1 MKCSSSTCGA
11 EGQSRFCPECGS
23 KMVEEVKTD
32 TVVICNGK
40 LDGKPCQSEL
50 IPGLK
55 FCTNCGTKVDQSLFN
70 IQEERCSNCSSLLL
84 PGKLF
89 CAECGHRKTIPS
101 QPIIIQKEMKPAK
114 GVASI
119 AGEVNKSRLDA
130 GEMSRIHSGDS
141 GPKENANDEE
151 SENKNLHKTD
161 ARDAANISS
170 QSTVEHSTS
179 AGMAEMET
187 AVNTQ
192 SSEKMNHPGT
202 PDVRIHDGNDMDTS
216 SPNEVNRNITSMEAG
231 DSGTSGVS
239 DKEKVDKTTEAK
251 ETENGTSSSD
261 IGILDGSGTEDE
273 ASSPKEENKM
283 PTGNLNI
290 IPSSPNAD
298 LLTKF
303 EDVNLDNANAGKVTI
318 IDETK
323 NSQTEEG
330 VESAD
335 TENDSECDSD
345 ESEVKEDTATP
356 TGTLDSQGMDGLQ
369 IKRNKKQKENKKKRK
384 KEKDAKES
392 GGTERYDSV
401 NTEIKNGNSSQNT
414 LQNQNIT
421 EPKSRSTKTDV
432 ESSEMQKP
440 VFGQGVGWGLNQ
452 KGTSVEV
459 TSPQKSSLFE
469 FDRGKA
475 GTQESVR
482 PAEVK
487 SKQSVASETM
497 ENTNNNQPEE
507 EEMEEENDND
517 EGSSVDQ
524 VLSRRQRRNLKK
536 KTLKEEAE
544 QKDAKDKENKNKN
557 KNQTPK
563 ASEPGAATGA
573 KGNRGGTLKQA
584 TVYFHALIS
593 EDFKFDPEK
602 NKVILRMEDKQ
613 GNWNNMSNVC
623 TVKNSLSEYVYE
635 IEFKMKVPVS
645 QLTGKRVQYKYTVVT
660 ADKDKETY
668 VWEHYVRE
676 PYYKNTPN
684 SGAGVNR
691 ILSIQDKWKNSD
703 EWHQYDGVIEKVP
716 SRLTSVFFSW
726 KKELVKH
733 AKKSVQYF
741 SNKILEAEDSKYSLT
756 YVLDQ
761 LEILLSCMK
770 KIYFQDAKCWEQHK
784 EGQFK
789 EEIGDCLLE
798 VMLDKV
804 KDVPRGKEVWDEL
817 RERQVTMAV
826 ATVYAAKKLSLS
838 FNNTKRWHK
847 ICDYLILRPD
857 FVKRECFEISV
868 VEKYFPEKR
877 KQVKEAFVSLAQ
889 EIANTSKDPSWL
901 FLMPWIH
908 FLSEWCSPFES
919 PSFDVKHDKK
929 EPLWWGLSVAMDS
942 SVTYFTGKSDKW
954 TISIEKV
961 LSLLEPL
968 FEVDYLLARTFI
980 TAVELKELM
989 SVVKTG
995 KFPAEV
1001 VLANLIFYVRKTK
1014 PRYSYSDYATTE
1026 EMCLMECISAYL
1038 EVSTKNAD
1046 RKETVDQS
1054 KMRCFFSQQLVIE
1067 STNTDKTNM
1076 MLSSVGLMLHYLS
1089 CFEITNDMKTNNQR
1103 TYAVNILKQCLP
1115 EIIKWMDTHI
1125 WSWLHYM
1132 DKVLACWNG
1141 LYAPEKL
1148 QSESI
1153 REIWNEGITKAL
1165 IDRLQGKI
1173 CNDNWMM
1180 TTFVQLYC
1188 KTVDTYH
1195 PYMQDCMSKTAFKA
1209 IEKGYAV
1216 DYDRFN
1222 EYEIKRFGDLL
1233 SDLFLKEWNKSIRT
1247 RDTEKDSLNHFL
1259 KWPPFMQFVKIYAK
1273 GQEKMKLLSED
1284 CHERLVQAVSV
1295 IQSCISSLLSGDIT
1309 VGNLLLV
1316 QSKDIN
1322 FPELADL
1329 VKLDDL
1335 HNKAFIMKAIQI
1347 RQMEMEAFHKQ
1358 SQLMTT
1364 LTSLCQH
1371 LGNIDRTSVD
1381 NTLKKQEHIEIY
1393 KVKEFCKPAD
1403 ISKVADVKTFQAML
1417 CAFQVSQV
1425 VLDLLP
1431 SLQAC
1436 SESSIFMMFWIAEC
1450 QSVTDDSPSL
1460 NDIVPQVWTTAKNR
1474 WDKKANQIKTGEI
1487 KFRDFEKVLGN
1498 RYKDDYERMAV
1509 EMKSLKLSDKD
1520 IRKRI
1525 DQLQKYRQLE
1535 ACTKGAKTILEFAR
1549 DYSLEGDFEQIRI
1562 IANHGESDLE
1572 MRSFDDSVMN
1582 ACDFLKEL
1590 TPRRGKCLK
1599 MFVTCRPLVQWLK
1612 ESMKKSGLK
1621 ELKVFVDLAFMSAG
1635 DEPINIARVQCL
1647 HSAVTGYAP
1656 LIFDLDEKSGYR
1668 ELLNLCAVVWKELD
1682 ANPKLPDKLQDT
1694 NRQLQWL
1701 KEIKKAH
1708 GSVEVTSLMQAEAI
1722 NANGIFTVGKNAWK
1736 RERVAQKTDET
1747 LMVVADIIKLTVP
1760 EQEGKSQLRNYTFSQ
1775 CQDLQSRLMLVAGK
1789 AEKGTDSVDRFT
1801 MIFDSITR
1809 LSSVYMKLCSSGCV
1823 LFKDWTARFLCY
1835 PKPDRPVCA
1844 ILEFGQGDRVPQLKG
1859 RRSPKEDLKEII
1871 PELAKFMECC
1881 LEEWLQHIKEKRK
1894 NFLHLNYYTVDQ
1906 LVILQRELV
1915 KMGTESEP
1923 SHLVYPLLSA
1933 VKEDCTPDDLLEA
1946 MAAAKE
1952 EIDGDAEMEEESGND
1967 SGTDEVEMAADATD
1981 DEKKQNFV
1989 HELVLSGYE
1998 EALAFR
2004 ALEFINPED
2013 VTAGIVWC
2021 MDHEED
2027 NFYQPQVENEPVIE
2041 QFTQRPTFSG
2051 WSQSQTDIQT
2061 MITANIS
2068 GLKKQNDV
2076 GSAPL
2081 ISDLTALWKQFLESI
2096 SSNIRDYLSLEH
2108 LGLILKYLARKDTRE
2123 ISRSLPPGFKE
2134 GQPNLIICPS
2144 GDVLMT
2150 TLSVYKMDKDQPL
2163 PQSDE
2168 ILVCTANTTRDEVDI
2183 FWRRAIFDGA
2193 RKIHCLVNADMLDY
2207 DVSEVAER
2215 CLEEYLLEVHYKDL
2229 KYRLLV
2235 ICGSDNEYRSTIV
2248 SSLDK
2253 FKRQPLPANTTHLR
2267 EYLANKLA
2275 IQQRT
2280 IANIKPAADVD
2291 KQRSTVRVIKSWRA
2305 GVGKTLFKH
2314 RREEELSSL
2323 NRVEVR
2329 SDTVSIPLQE
2339 KTIDLHYVIQ
2349 RLLEHT
2355 TRPEEV
2361 TARLFHIDV
2370 SHEVENGVDY
2380 LLFNLLVLGC
2390 LMDKTGFVWRKSPTD
2405 IYLIETMPLM
2415 YQATNRKGADL
2426 VYVHPML
2433 SILPDLTCKSPQE
2446 SLQIYLGVRPHD
2458 FKESDQLFDEKQF
2471 RSSVFQR
2478 TFQYLLR
2485 LDQRKQLGDVQ
2496 PYNPEGSPQTCLQ
2509 TLLRHCGLE
2518 DPSWSELHHFVWFLN
2533 TQLVDFENNM
2543 FVSAAAAEDLPGFST
2558 FVLRFLI
2565 QMSRDFSTRSLDMSE
2580 ESPGIRPEPRV
2591 REERMDDGEGEDTE
2605 ENGDDLQAYQM
2616 RRTWESSPHPYLF
2629 FNSDRFTFTF
2639 LGFFID
2645 RGSGNLID
2653 QQTRTVLE
2661 NGIMTQNLYDS
2672 LVRNHAPM
2680 QENFDAL
2687 PRDQKIMKLCN
2698 VMGIEFPEDP
2708 DDTYELTTDNVKKI
2722 MAIYMRFRC
2731 DIPVIIMGETGCGK
2745 TRLVKFMCSLQQPP
2759 GVEMTNMILMKV
2771 HGGTTNRDIIKKVRD
2786 AEQIA
2791 KKNKET
2797 YGDNMYT
2804 VLFFDE
2810 ANTTEAIGLIKEIM
2824 CDKSMEGKKLKLC
2837 ENLKMVAACNP
2848 YRKHSEEL
2856 IKKLEQAGLGY
2867 HVDADE
2873 TTDRLGRV
2881 PMRRLVYRVQPLPQS
2896 LLPLVWD
2903 FGQLNT
2909 QVEDLYIRQMVR
2921 RYIREERLPEIPGLI
2936 EVSSAI
2942 LTASQDYMREQKDEC
2957 SFVSLRDVDR
2967 VLTVMSWFYQ
2977 QSQEDRTLYNL
2988 MDDKLYGDDD
2998 YSSSEED
3005 IDEEGEQMI
3014 RDDGGGDR
3022 VDEVTR
3028 SLILALGVCYHAC
3041 LKTRPQYRTQ
3051 IARFFRAPCLLP
3063 GGDDQIQ
3070 EEIESCQE
3078 VFLDHV
3084 HLEKNIA
3091 RNMALRENV
3100 FMMVVCIEL
3109 RIPLFLVGKPG
3120 SSKSLAKTI
3129 VSDAMQGNAAREEL
3143 FRELKQAQMVSFQCS
3158 PLATP
3163 DGIVGT
3169 FSQCA
3174 QFQKDKDLDTF
3185 VSIVVLDE
3193 VGLAEDSP
3201 RMPLKTL
3208 HPLLE
3213 DGCQGDEKPEK
3224 HKKVAFIGISN
3235 WALDPAKMNR
3245 GILVQREVPD
3255 LDELINSATGICS
3268 TKDKLGNWINPL
3280 IKPMAISYLE
3290 IFQKASQSMREFYG
3304 LRDFYS
3310 LVKMVYSFVE
3320 KSKQKPTWH
3329 EMLHAIK
3336 RNFGGLD
3343 QVNPVESFRKNLTTI
3358 VHFEKTPKHT
3368 DPDCTPAGLV
3378 QACLFDTNKMKSESR
3393 YLLLL
3398 TENYGTLTIIQQ
3410 QILSRSSDI
3419 RPITIFGSSFRS
3431 DQEYTQ
3437 VCRNINKIKV
3447 CMETGNTVVL
3457 LNLENLY
3464 ESLYDALNQ
3473 YYVYFGGERYVDLG
3487 LGTHRVKCP
3496 VHKNF
3501 RLIVVAEKQTVYK
3514 KFPIPLINR
3523 LEKHF
3528 LTINTMLSSEQQQVV
3543 KKLEEWAKQ
3552 FVTQRN
3558 VGYAHRGNKAATKV
3572 GDVFIGYHEDTCSA
3586 IVLDV
3591 WDKHEHIEN
3600 EKDRDTQVLQEA
3612 KSVLLWCATP
3622 ESLVRLDHSSLSN
3635 QEKTLHN
3642 KWYFTRQAHDSLIQ
3656 YVNVKIV
3663 HQQCKQLFAQITTHS
3678 KLMAGVH
3685 KGEISKAT
3693 GINVE
3698 RILLLETLSSFDT
3711 EQQFSN
3717 RIQQHIQST
3726 GKDPS
3731 LMVIQCDS
3739 GDVNANLIACAR
3751 YCVMDEFEKMRDELR
3766 APVHVVFI
3774 VQLPRGASFTGFQ
3787 CGIWHSAHIDDL
3799 YTADMNMPTL
3809 QDMQG
3814 KSVAKL
3820 FTDAVVE
3827 PSAMETDEEIPRET
3841 SPGAEEMDW
3850 SEAEGR
3856 HVPQRQRMDEDM
3868 ITNDLENRL
3877 RDAPLQLDDVLLDLR
3892 NVDKHGGEGF
3902 SQGYGQ
3908 HRLNVKGLI
3917 LACVQAALSMVKD
3930 KEENTSKETDRVAL
3944 VLKLLHQE
3952 QVEGHVSFLHGI
3964 CCLIAKLLKEKES
3977 KTHVA
3982 HMAHHWLINEAAASE
3997 NINKA
4002 GTFRRS
4008 CIQTLENK
4016 VSPILAGIIAYLDT
4030 NDNLKILQEEHCQW
4044 KQELWLTFLNTVDA
4058 INLQFTDLQSPIRQS
4073 DLPEVVVMTTGSE
4086 GHMFS
4091 AWMPFSWLMINQ
4103 INEILKLPHP
4113 ASDSND
4119 LEDGVEAIIKTE
4131 TLVKVL
4137 SEHELGKVLD
4147 CVSQENIITE
4157 AVNEYIH
4164 DFVHTMYNAATIQEH
4179 QLVCQSVFYVTNQMA
4194 NDTTE
4199 SMLLHSLV
4207 NVHMAYQKLAPRL
4220 TYFRAMNSVWPE
4232 CSATIIDLKTKNPD
4246 HLMFKE
4252 QAFTFSAL
4260 CILLENLTPK
4270 STDLNNLRG
4279 RSHWLNRVHRYR
4291 PIVEKV
4297 ISLHGEDPTLYG
4309 AHRIQSVRRAKG
4321 LWSRV
4326 MVVKLF
4332 LEHVC
4337 ASEKEDKITVKH
4349 CMPLWALLGE
4359 ETDLKDMKSLA
4370 CVEKFLKSCNK
4381 LAMKEYIGDGVKCS
4395 QCESVLEG
4403 APIALPCKDV
4413 LCDQCY
4419 DGMKALG
4426 GNSCVKCYQQFRD
4439 DWQPVRQIAKK
4450 NAIDKL
4456 QNYQGRCNTFFMDIV
4471 SQLCFADNNAP
4482 SKGVVEKLLSY
4493 IFFTTS
4499 GNHQRTRDLSIF
4511 NTGIDPNPVFRSF
4524 LLQLFMRTS
4533 EDNVIEN
4540 LERYLTQASG
4550 LIKSNLPDQEQQYVE
4565 LCLLVIQCLEDMFTQ
4580 EATRT
4585 DVDEIQYTSEAL
4597 HRATQNIAR
4606 EGLSVEKLYGLASAR
4621 MGLAVT
4627 ARYVADI
4634 VMNDV
4639 DPRHV
4644 NRRLRKLVE
4653 AAQVLCED
4661 TDVNWTRI
4669 YLVKHICRCYGI
4681 GVYQTICK
4689 NPIPFLRWIGMKNAN
4704 RDQVVEISD
4713 RYIVCGNQYKS
4724 IREAITKVVLGE
4736 NVEQLLE
4743 TVQVL
4748 QTAGLKVEPM
4758 LQLAVHREITGS
4770 YLYPQQ
4776 QRKLK
4781 TQVMYKLNRFVQD
4794 CETVKNKGFMQKLI
4808 MNQLVPRH
4816 LVTTEGEDLRLH
4828 GIQCLIVHFLS
4839 VMTYLKGD
4847 KTLLH
4852 PLQTLMSNPQT
4863 CGNMFL
4869 PTMPQDDLEDIK
4881 EALLAARQ
4889 NNGGENPVFYRCPNG
4904 HPYVIG
4910 NCGRPYVVARCKCG
4924 AEIGGQGHKLLASNT
4939 QDTGRDNTLTGHILG
4954 RVQVRGQGPKPERT
4968 LTPAYT
4974 ATIRLLLHMSM
4985 FIGVGSNLQGVHA
4998 LIKPDI
5004 DNNGVEEFLWAHIQ
5018 QDVDDIYR
5026 TLGRSVDD
5034 VLLLM
5039 HTTVD
5044 YIMRAHNEGDHV
5056 GGEASQ
5062 LSSKRGRNQWEA
5074 GFSAKFLQASLKN
5087 IDNVLK
5093 TNNQLLVQDQRLGA
5107 DPLLCLLYET
5117 DTNVLRENPAALEE
5131 IPRVWR
5137 YRTPISLQHL
5147 RQEAEAKVSQKQ
5159 HKVLHLFLKEDH
5171 HLRALRYIPSI
5182 LRLHRTLFQK
5192 YQRKLDKAE
5201 ASQILIAHLKREEI
5215 AGGETMQ
5222 LLQDFA
5228 DAWELV
5234 RESLTL
5240 YLCPTELGG
5249 MIVSKE
5255 YCNKSITDKT
5265 PISMLLP
5272 TTKEAGLCSYA
5283 LLDFL
5288 MRKQNDFLDKY
5299 LKEAHRKSGSI
5310 SSVNPK
5316 EVTSAHLISYDPQH
5330 DILPLVLA
5338 NCQYSFEMGKGTK
5351 IEYDFAALERQ
5362 LMDRFLF
5369 SKSRIDVGRV
5379 LMIDQMVYRT
5389 EFTNAEVFRKLA
5401 DKIPQETLSAA
5412 VKTQICGEIRSLPD
5426 LCTSLDNLDITISFL
5441 KSTGGQPD
5449 KTLHEFMEKTLQM
5462 ETTIHSQKAQQS
5474 CEFRH
5479 AQSLWLLLSLQKSK
5493 KMMDHNQH
5501 TESTFESLLREF
5513 HEELPDELLILY
5525 RGYMKKLS
5533 IDKLSQLVEVLHE
5546 YILLVVAVRQN
5557 PEDDDYTDTTN
5568 NKLGE
5573 WLYGYA
5579 DSFDNPPLD
5588 MAVLTDFPKDI
5599 LYKHSVHA
5607 WVSSYGMLRE
5617 KQTGNYRRF

>member
-1 MKCSSSTCGA
+1 M
-11 EGQSRFCPECGS
+11 
-23 KMVEEVKTD
+23 
-32 TVVICNGK
+32 
-40 LDGKPCQSEL
+40 
-50 IPGLK
+50 
-55 FCTNCGTKVDQSLFN
+55 
-70 IQEERCSNCSSLLL
+70 
-84 PGKLF
+84 
-89 CAECGHRKTIPS
+89 
-101 QPIIIQKEMKPAK
+101 
-114 GVASI
+114 
-119 AGEVNKSRLDA
+119 
-130 GEMSRIHSGDS
+130 
-141 GPKENANDEE
+141 
-151 SENKNLHKTD
+151 
-161 ARDAANISS
+161 
-170 QSTVEHSTS
+170 
-179 AGMAEMET
+179 
-187 AVNTQ
+187 
-192 SSEKMNHPGT
+192 
-202 PDVRIHDGNDMDTS
+202 
-216 SPNEVNRNITSMEAG
+216 
-231 DSGTSGVS
+231 
-239 DKEKVDKTTEAK
+239 
-251 ETENGTSSSD
+251 
-261 IGILDGSGTEDE
+261 
-273 ASSPKEENKM
+273 
-283 PTGNLNI
+283 
-290 IPSSPNAD
+290 
-298 LLTKF
+298 
-303 EDVNLDNANAGKVTI
+303 
-318 IDETK
+318 
-323 NSQTEEG
+323 
-330 VESAD
+330 
-335 TENDSECDSD
+335 
-345 ESEVKEDTATP
+345 
-356 TGTLDSQGMDGLQ
+356 
-369 IKRNKKQKENKKKRK
+369 
-384 KEKDAKES
+384 
-392 GGTERYDSV
+392 
-401 NTEIKNGNSSQNT
+401 
-414 LQNQNIT
+414 
-421 EPKSRSTKTDV
+421 
-432 ESSEMQKP
+432 
-440 VFGQGVGWGLNQ
+440 
-452 KGTSVEV
+452 
-459 TSPQKSSLFE
+459 
-469 FDRGKA
+469 
-475 GTQESVR
+475 
-482 PAEVK
+482 
-487 SKQSVASETM
+487 
-497 ENTNNNQPEE
+497 
-507 EEMEEENDND
+507 
-517 EGSSVDQ
+517 
-524 VLSRRQRRNLKK
+524 
-536 KTLKEEAE
+536 LKEEC
-544 QKDAKDKENKNKN
+544 K
-557 KNQTPK
+557 
-563 ASEPGAATGA
+563 
-573 KGNRGGTLKQA
+573 
-584 TVYFHALIS
+584 
-593 EDFKFDPEK
+593 
-602 NKVILRMEDKQ
+602 
-613 GNWNNMSNVC
+613 
-623 TVKNSLSEYVYE
+623 
-635 IEFKMKVPVS
+635 
-645 QLTGKRVQYKYTVVT
+645 
-660 ADKDKETY
+660 
-668 VWEHYVRE
+668 
-676 PYYKNTPN
+676 
-684 SGAGVNR
+684 
-691 ILSIQDKWKNSD
+691 
-703 EWHQYDGVIEKVP
+703 
-716 SRLTSVFFSW
+716 
-726 KKELVKH
+726 
-733 AKKSVQYF
+733 
-741 SNKILEAEDSKYSLT
+741 
-756 YVLDQ
+756 
-761 LEILLSCMK
+761 EIL
-770 KIYFQDAKCWEQHK
+770 
-784 EGQFK
+784 
-789 EEIGDCLLE
+789 
-798 VMLDKV
+798 
-804 KDVPRGKEVWDEL
+804 
-817 RERQVTMAV
+817 VT
-826 ATVYAAKKLSLS
+826 
-838 FNNTKRWHK
+838 
-847 ICDYLILRPD
+847 
-857 FVKRECFEISV
+857 
-868 VEKYFPEKR
+868 
-877 KQVKEAFVSLAQ
+877 
-889 EIANTSKDPSWL
+889 
-901 FLMPWIH
+901 
-908 FLSEWCSPFES
+908 
-919 PSFDVKHDKK
+919 
-929 EPLWWGLSVAMDS
+929 
-942 SVTYFTGKSDKW
+942 
-954 TISIEKV
+954 
-961 LSLLEPL
+961 
-968 FEVDYLLARTFI
+968 
-980 TAVELKELM
+980 
-989 SVVKTG
+989 
-995 KFPAEV
+995 
-1001 VLANLIFYVRKTK
+1001 
-1014 PRYSYSDYATTE
+1014 
-1026 EMCLMECISAYL
+1026 
-1038 EVSTKNAD
+1038 
-1046 RKETVDQS
+1046 
-1054 KMRCFFSQQLVIE
+1054 
-1067 STNTDKTNM
+1067 
-1076 MLSSVGLMLHYLS
+1076 
-1089 CFEITNDMKTNNQR
+1089 
-1103 TYAVNILKQCLP
+1103 
-1115 EIIKWMDTHI
+1115 
-1125 WSWLHYM
+1125 
-1132 DKVLACWNG
+1132 
-1141 LYAPEKL
+1141 
-1148 QSESI
+1148 
-1153 REIWNEGITKAL
+1153 
-1165 IDRLQGKI
+1165 
-1173 CNDNWMM
+1173 
-1180 TTFVQLYC
+1180 
-1188 KTVDTYH
+1188 
-1195 PYMQDCMSKTAFKA
+1195 
-1209 IEKGYAV
+1209 
-1216 DYDRFN
+1216 
-1222 EYEIKRFGDLL
+1222 
-1233 SDLFLKEWNKSIRT
+1233 
-1247 RDTEKDSLNHFL
+1247 
-1259 KWPPFMQFVKIYAK
+1259 
-1273 GQEKMKLLSED
+1273 
-1284 CHERLVQAVSV
+1284 AVSV
-1295 IQSCISSLLSGDIT
+1295 IYSRVSKLHDGSISIGDL
-1309 VGNLLLV
+1309 NLIV
-1316 QSKDIN
+1316 SKEGT
-1322 FPELADL
+1322 FPELAEL
-1329 VKLDDL
+1329 VQTEKEYSA
-1335 HNKAFIMKAIQI
+1335 KVITKVIQI
-1347 RQMEMEAFHKQ
+1347 RQKEVGAFQMQAEEM
-1358 SQLMTT
+1358 ST
-1364 LTSLCQH
+1364 LAALCQH
-1371 LGNIDRTSVD
+1371 LPNVDRRSVD
-1381 NTLKKQEHIEIY
+1381 VTLKKQEHFDVHM
-1393 KVKEFCKPAD
+1393 VKEFCVPAAEINVED
-1403 ISKVADVKTFQAML
+1403 IDTFAPKL
-1417 CAFQVSQV
+1417 CAFKLPQT
-1425 VLDLLP
+1425 VLDMVPELHVYNKSTTFLKQWHDQCQGVYDQCV
-1431 SLQAC
+1431 SLDDTVQKV
-1436 SESSIFMMFWIAEC
+1436 WIPVKK
-1450 QSVTDDSPSL
+1450 S
-1460 NDIVPQVWTTAKNR
+1460 
-1474 WDKKANQIKTGEI
+1474 WDEISKKVKTGEI
-1487 KFRDFEKVLGN
+1487 QFRDFEKLLGQM
-1498 RYKDDYERMAV
+1498 YKDDYEQMRE
-1509 EMKSLKLSDKD
+1509 EMKYLKATDKE
-1520 IRKRI
+1520 IKKRL
-1525 DQLQKYRQLE
+1525 DQLKKYRQLST
-1535 ACTKGAKTILEFAR
+1535 CVKGAKTILKFAAE
-1549 DYSLEGDFEQIRI
+1549 YKLNGDFEQIKV
-1562 IANHGESDLE
+1562 IATHSDNDLE
-1572 MRSFDDSVMN
+1572 MRSFDDSVMK
-1582 ACDFLKEL
+1582 ACDFLTEL
-1590 TPRRGKCLK
+1590 TPAREICLK
-1599 MFVTCRPLVQWLK
+1599 TFIRCEPLVKWLK
-1612 ESMKKSGLK
+1612 ESMKKEGLK

-1656 LIFDLDEKSGYR
+1656 LIFDLKPTSGYKD
-1668 ELLNLCAVVWKELD
+1668 LLQHCTVVWKELD
-1682 ANPKLPDKLQDT
+1682 ANPKLPAKLKDT
-1694 NRQLQWL
+1694 NHQLQWL

-1722 NANGIFTVGKNAWK
+1722 NANGIYTVGRNAWK
-1736 RERVAQKTDET
+1736 KDAKAEHSYGT
-1747 LMVVADIIKLTVP
+1747 LLIIADTLRLTVP
-1760 EQEGKSQLRNYTFSQ
+1760 EQEGKRQQRNYTFSQ
-1775 CQDLQSRLMLVAGK
+1775 LQDLQSRLMLVAGK
-1789 AEKGTDSVDRFT
+1789 AEKGNDSVERFT
-1801 MIFDSITR
+1801 MIFDSIIR

-1823 LFKDWTARFLCY
+1823 LFKDWSARFLCDPD
-1835 PKPDRPVCA
+1835 PKRPVC
-1844 ILEFGQGDRVPQLKG
+1844 IVLEFGQGERVPQLKG
-1859 RRSPKEDLKEII
+1859 RRSNTEDLKDMI
-1871 PELAKFMECC
+1871 PDLAKFMETCYDD
-1881 LEEWLQHIKEKRK
+1881 WLKHIKGKRK
-1894 NFLHLNYYTVDQ
+1894 SYLHLNYFTIDQ

-1915 KMGTESEP
+1915 KVGTEAEP
-1923 SHLVYPLLSA
+1923 DQHIFPLLSA
-1933 VKEDCTPDDLLEA
+1933 VKGNCTPDDLLEA

-1952 EIDGDAEMEEESGND
+1952 EIDGDTEMEAEDEGNSDDNEAEMLAN
-1967 SGTDEVEMAADATD
+1967 ATD

-1989 HELVLSGYE
+1989 QELVQAGYD
-1998 EALAFR
+1998 EALAVR
-2004 ALEFINPED
+2004 ALEFIDPED

-2027 NFYQPQVENEPVIE
+2027 NVTSDDFDQPEVENEPMRD
-2041 QFTQRPTFSG
+2041 QLTQRPIFSG

-2061 MITANIS
+2061 MITANIT
-2068 GLKKQNDV
+2068 GLRKQNDL

-2123 ISRSLPPGFKE
+2123 VSRSLPPGFKE

-2150 TLSVYKMDKDQPL
+2150 SLSVYMMDKDQPL

-2168 ILVCTANTTRDEVDI
+2168 ILICTANTTKDEVDI

-2215 CLEEYLLEVHYKDL
+2215 CLEEYLLEVHYLDL

-2275 IQQRT
+2275 IQQRALSG
-2280 IANIKPAADVD
+2280 IRPAADVD

-2323 NRVEVR
+2323 NRGAVR

-2415 YQATNRKGADL
+2415 YQATNRRGADL
-2426 VYVHPML
+2426 LYVHPML
-2433 SILPDLTCKSPQE
+2433 SILPDLTCRSPQE
-2446 SLQIYLGVRPHD
+2446 SLQIYLNVRPHD

-2485 LDQRKQLGDVQ
+2485 LDQRRQLGDVQ
-2496 PYNPEGSPQTCLQ
+2496 PHNPEGSPQTCLQ

-2580 ESPGIRPEPRV
+2580 ESPGLRPEPQV
-2591 REERMDDGEGEDTE
+2591 REERMDDGEGEDIE
-2605 ENGDDLQAYQM
+2605 ENGDDLHAYQM

-2661 NGIMTQNLYDS
+2661 HGIMKQNLYDS

-2698 VMGIEFPEDP
+2698 VMGIELPHDP

-2797 YGDNMYT
+2797 YGDHMYT

-2909 QVEDLYIRQMVR
+2909 QVEDLYIRQMVK
-2921 RYIREERLPEIPGLI
+2921 RYIREDRLPDIPGLI

-2988 MDDKLYGDDD
+2988 MDDSLYGEDA
-2998 YSSSEED
+2998 YSSSDED
-3005 IDEEGEQMI
+3005 VDEEAEQVM

-3022 VDEVTR
+3022 VDDVTR

-3041 LKTRPQYRTQ
+3041 LKTRPQYRTH

-3169 FSQCA
+3169 FRQCA

-3213 DGCQGDEKPEK
+3213 DGCQGDEKPEE

-3255 LDELINSATGICS
+3255 LEELINSATGICM

-3320 KSKQKPTWH
+3320 KSKQPPTWH

-3343 QVNPVESFRKNLTTI
+3343 QVNPVESFRKNLATI
-3358 VHFEKTPKHT
+3358 VHFEQMPKRT

-3543 KKLEEWAKQ
+3543 KKLEEWAEQ

-3558 VGYAHRGNKAATKV
+3558 VGYSHRGNKAATKV

-3591 WDKHEHIEN
+3591 WNKHEHIEN
-3600 EKDRDTQVLQEA
+3600 ENDRDTQVLQEA

-3622 ESLVRLDHSSLSN
+3622 ESLVRLDHGSLSN
-3635 QEKTLHN
+3635 QEKTLLN

-3663 HQQCKQLFAQITTHS
+3663 QQQCRRLFAQITTHS

-3726 GKDPS
+3726 DKGPS

-3827 PSAMETDEEIPRET
+3827 PSAMETDEAVPTET
-3841 SPGAEEMDW
+3841 GPGAEEMEW
-3850 SEAEGR
+3850 SESESK
-3856 HVPQRQRMDEDM
+3856 HVSPRQRMDEDM

-3952 QVEGHVSFLHGI
+3952 QVEGHVSFLHGV

-4044 KQELWLTFLNTVDA
+4044 KQELWLTFLHTVDA
-4058 INLQFTDLQSPIRQS
+4058 INLHFTDLQSPTRQS

-4086 GHMFS
+4086 GHVFS
-4091 AWMPFSWLMINQ
+4091 ARMPFSWLMINQ

-4113 ASDSND
+4113 VTESHD
-4119 LEDGVEAIIKTE
+4119 LEDGDETVTKTE
-4131 TLVKVL
+4131 SIVKVL
-4137 SEHELGKVLD
+4137 SEHALGKVLG
-4147 CVSQENIITE
+4147 CVSQKDIVTE
-4157 AVNEYIH
+4157 AVHEYIH
-4164 DFVHTMYNAATIQEH
+4164 DFVHTMYNAATLQEQ
-4179 QLVCQSVFYVTNQMA
+4179 QLVCQSVFYVTNRMA

-4199 SMLLHSLV
+4199 SILLHSLV
-4207 NVHMAYQKLAPRL
+4207 NAHMAYQKLAPRL
-4220 TYFRAMNSVWPE
+4220 TYFRAMNSVWSE
-4232 CSATIIDLKTKNPD
+4232 CSATIIDLKEKNPD
-4246 HLMFKE
+4246 HFMFKE
-4252 QAFTFSAL
+4252 QEFTFSAL
-4260 CILLENLTPK
+4260 CLLLENLSPK
-4270 STDLNNLRG
+4270 GTDLNNLRG

-4291 PIVEKV
+4291 PVVEKV
-4297 ISLHGEDPTLYG
+4297 ISLHAEDPTLYG
-4309 AHRIQSVRRAKG
+4309 AHSIQSVRRAKG

-4337 ASEKEDKITVKH
+4337 ASEKEDKITIKH

-4370 CVEKFLKSCNK
+4370 GVEKFLKSCNK
-4381 LAMKEYIGDGVKCS
+4381 LAMKEYIGDEVKCS

-4403 APIALPCKDV
+4403 PPIALPCKDL

-4426 GNSCVKCYQQFRD
+4426 ENACAKCHQEFPD
-4439 DWQPVRQIAKK
+4439 DWQPRRQIAKK

-4456 QNYQGRCNTFFMDIV
+4456 QDYQRRCNTFFMDIV
-4471 SQLCFADNNAP
+4471 SQLCFANNNAP
-4482 SKGVVEKLLSY
+4482 SKEVVEKLLSY
-4493 IFFTTS
+4493 IFFTTR

-4524 LLQLFMRTS
+4524 LLQLLMRTS
-4533 EDNVIEN
+4533 EDNVTDN
-4540 LERYLTQASG
+4540 LERYLTEAGG
-4550 LIKSNLPDQEQQYVE
+4550 LIKSNSPDQEQQYVE

-4585 DVDEIQYTSEAL
+4585 DVDVTQYASEAL
-4597 HRATQNIAR
+4597 RRATQNIAS

-4644 NRRLRKLVE
+4644 DRRVRKLIE
-4653 AAQVLCED
+4653 AAQTLCED

-4681 GVYQTICK
+4681 DVYQTICL
-4689 NPIPFLRWIGMKNAN
+4689 NPVPFLRWIGMKDAN
-4704 RDQVVEISD
+4704 RDQVVEVSD
-4713 RYIVCGNQYKS
+4713 RYIVCGDHYKN

-4736 NVEQLLE
+4736 NVEHLLD
-4743 TVQVL
+4743 TVQEM
-4748 QTAGLKVEPM
+4748 QTAGLRVEPM
-4758 LQLAVHREITGS
+4758 LQLAVHREITSS

-4781 TQVMYKLNRFVQD
+4781 TQVMDTLNTFVQD
-4794 CETVKNKGFMQKLI
+4794 CEAVKNKGFMQKLI
-4808 MNQLVPRH
+4808 MNQLVPKH
-4816 LVTTEGEDLRLH
+4816 LVTTEGEDLRLQ
-4828 GIQCLIVHFLS
+4828 GIQCLIFHFLS

-4847 KTLLH
+4847 RTLLY

-4863 CGNMFL
+4863 CGYMFL

-4889 NNGGENPVFYRCPNG
+4889 NNAAENPVFYRCPNG

-4924 AEIGGQGHKLLASNT
+4924 AEIGGQGHNLLASNT

-4954 RVQVRGQGPKPERT
+4954 RVQVRGQGLRPERT
-4968 LTPAYT
+4968 LTSAYT

-4985 FIGVGSNLQGVHA
+4985 FIGVGNNLQGVHL

-5004 DNNGVEEFLWAHIQ
+5004 AINDVEEFLWAHIQ
-5018 QDVDDIYR
+5018 QDVDDIHR

-5044 YIMRAHNEGDHV
+5044 HIMRAHNEGTEV
-5056 GGEASQ
+5056 F
-5062 LSSKRGRNQWEA
+5062 SSCICAIVANCKI
-5074 GFSAKFLQASLKN
+5074 FY
-5087 IDNVLK
+5087 VCCC
-5093 TNNQLLVQDQRLGA
+5093 V
-5107 DPLLCLLYET
+5107 
-5117 DTNVLRENPAALEE
+5117 
-5131 IPRVWR
+5131 
-5137 YRTPISLQHL
+5137 
-5147 RQEAEAKVSQKQ
+5147 
-5159 HKVLHLFLKEDH
+5159 
-5171 HLRALRYIPSI
+5171 
-5182 LRLHRTLFQK
+5182 
-5192 YQRKLDKAE
+5192 
-5201 ASQILIAHLKREEI
+5201 I
-5215 AGGETMQ
+5215 AG
-5222 LLQDFA
+5222 L
-5228 DAWELV
+5228 
-5234 RESLTL
+5234 
-5240 YLCPTELGG
+5240 
-5249 MIVSKE
+5249 
-5255 YCNKSITDKT
+5255 
-5265 PISMLLP
+5265 
-5272 TTKEAGLCSYA
+5272 
-5283 LLDFL
+5283 
-5288 MRKQNDFLDKY
+5288 
-5299 LKEAHRKSGSI
+5299 
-5310 SSVNPK
+5310 
-5316 EVTSAHLISYDPQH
+5316 
-5330 DILPLVLA
+5330 
-5338 NCQYSFEMGKGTK
+5338 
-5351 IEYDFAALERQ
+5351 
-5362 LMDRFLF
+5362 
-5369 SKSRIDVGRV
+5369 
-5379 LMIDQMVYRT
+5379 
-5389 EFTNAEVFRKLA
+5389 
-5401 DKIPQETLSAA
+5401 
-5412 VKTQICGEIRSLPD
+5412 
-5426 LCTSLDNLDITISFL
+5426 
-5441 KSTGGQPD
+5441 
-5449 KTLHEFMEKTLQM
+5449 
-5462 ETTIHSQKAQQS
+5462 
-5474 CEFRH
+5474 
-5479 AQSLWLLLSLQKSK
+5479 
-5493 KMMDHNQH
+5493 
-5501 TESTFESLLREF
+5501 
-5513 HEELPDELLILY
+5513 
-5525 RGYMKKLS
+5525 
-5533 IDKLSQLVEVLHE
+5533 
-5546 YILLVVAVRQN
+5546 
-5557 PEDDDYTDTTN
+5557 
-5568 NKLGE
+5568 
-5573 WLYGYA
+5573 
-5579 DSFDNPPLD
+5579 
-5588 MAVLTDFPKDI
+5588 
-5599 LYKHSVHA
+5599 
-5607 WVSSYGMLRE
+5607 
-5617 KQTGNYRRF
+5617 

>member
-1 MKCSSSTCGA
+1 MGA
-11 EGQSRFCPECGS
+11 NR
-23 KMVEEVKTD
+23 TL
-32 TVVICNGK
+32 T
-40 LDGKPCQSEL
+40 L
-50 IPGLK
+50 I
-55 FCTNCGTKVDQSLFN
+55 
-70 IQEERCSNCSSLLL
+70 ERW
-84 PGKLF
+84 
-89 CAECGHRKTIPS
+89 RQI
-101 QPIIIQKEMKPAK
+101 
-114 GVASI
+114 
-119 AGEVNKSRLDA
+119 
-130 GEMSRIHSGDS
+130 
-141 GPKENANDEE
+141 
-151 SENKNLHKTD
+151 
-161 ARDAANISS
+161 
-170 QSTVEHSTS
+170 
-179 AGMAEMET
+179 
-187 AVNTQ
+187 
-192 SSEKMNHPGT
+192 
-202 PDVRIHDGNDMDTS
+202 DV
-216 SPNEVNRNITSMEAG
+216 
-231 DSGTSGVS
+231 
-239 DKEKVDKTTEAK
+239 
-251 ETENGTSSSD
+251 
-261 IGILDGSGTEDE
+261 
-273 ASSPKEENKM
+273 
-283 PTGNLNI
+283 
-290 IPSSPNAD
+290 
-298 LLTKF
+298 
-303 EDVNLDNANAGKVTI
+303 
-318 IDETK
+318 
-323 NSQTEEG
+323 
-330 VESAD
+330 
-335 TENDSECDSD
+335 
-345 ESEVKEDTATP
+345 
-356 TGTLDSQGMDGLQ
+356 
-369 IKRNKKQKENKKKRK
+369 
-384 KEKDAKES
+384 
-392 GGTERYDSV
+392 
-401 NTEIKNGNSSQNT
+401 
-414 LQNQNIT
+414 
-421 EPKSRSTKTDV
+421 
-432 ESSEMQKP
+432 
-440 VFGQGVGWGLNQ
+440 
-452 KGTSVEV
+452 
-459 TSPQKSSLFE
+459 
-469 FDRGKA
+469 
-475 GTQESVR
+475 
-482 PAEVK
+482 
-487 SKQSVASETM
+487 
-497 ENTNNNQPEE
+497 
-507 EEMEEENDND
+507 
-517 EGSSVDQ
+517 
-524 VLSRRQRRNLKK
+524 
-536 KTLKEEAE
+536 
-544 QKDAKDKENKNKN
+544 
-557 KNQTPK
+557 
-563 ASEPGAATGA
+563 
-573 KGNRGGTLKQA
+573 
-584 TVYFHALIS
+584 
-593 EDFKFDPEK
+593 
-602 NKVILRMEDKQ
+602 
-613 GNWNNMSNVC
+613 
-623 TVKNSLSEYVYE
+623 
-635 IEFKMKVPVS
+635 
-645 QLTGKRVQYKYTVVT
+645 
-660 ADKDKETY
+660 
-668 VWEHYVRE
+668 
-676 PYYKNTPN
+676 
-684 SGAGVNR
+684 
-691 ILSIQDKWKNSD
+691 
-703 EWHQYDGVIEKVP
+703 WHQYDGVIEREP
-716 SRLTSVFFSW
+716 STWDRVSNFIFSW
-726 KKELVKH
+726 RTELIKH
-733 AKKSVQYF
+733 AKKGIDYF
-741 SNKILEAEDSKYSLT
+741 STNILQAEDSSYSVSLE
-756 YVLDQ
+756 Q
-761 LEILLSCMK
+761 LEMLLTGYKRM
-770 KIYFQDAKCWEQHK
+770 YYHDGRCWDYK
-784 EGQFK
+784 DYRFK
-789 EEIGDCLLE
+789 EEIGGCVLD
-798 VMLDKV
+798 VMLETAGSLQNTSDMT
-804 KDVPRGKEVWDEL
+804 DDM
-817 RERQVTMAV
+817 RERQVAL
-826 ATVYAAKKLSLS
+826 AIAAIFAAKKLDLS
-838 FNNTKRWHK
+838 FDNLKSWQKVCEH
-847 ICDYLILRPD
+847 LILRPD
-857 FVKRECFEISV
+857 PEKKECHELTIL
-868 VEKYFPEKR
+868 EKYFPEKR
-877 KQVKEAFVSLAQ
+877 TQLKEAFLTLAKH
-889 EIANTSKDPSWL
+889 ISSNSKNPSWL

-908 FLSEWCSPFES
+908 FLWGLCSPFDK
-919 PSFDVKHDKK
+919 PAFDVGHDKK
-929 EPLWWGLSVAMDS
+929 DPTWWGISQLGEHNVK
-942 SVTYFTGKSDKW
+942 YFRGKTDQW
-954 TISIEKV
+954 ELSIEKT
-961 LSLLEPL
+961 LDLMEPM
-968 FEVDYLLARTFI
+968 FEIDYLLPRSFI
-980 TAVELKELM
+980 TAVRLRELGT
-989 SVVKTG
+989 VIKTG
-995 KFPAEV
+995 KVPAEIL
-1001 VLANLIFYVRKTK
+1001 LANLFFHIKDTR
-1014 PRYSYSDYATTE
+1014 PRLMYDYYNRTQYYEAITSDERLVEGSLKSLLEQFSNPSRQSDNSTCNIHQEKMRSYFSSQ
-1026 EMCLMECISAYL
+1026 LLL
-1038 EVSTKNAD
+1038 ESTKTD
-1046 RKETVDQS
+1046 RGS
-1054 KMRCFFSQQLVIE
+1054 PLA
-1067 STNTDKTNM
+1067 
-1076 MLSSVGLMLHYLS
+1076 SSVGIFLHCLS
-1089 CFEITNDMKTNNQR
+1089 SYDQREDKKTISQKN
-1103 TYAVNILKQCLP
+1103 YALGTMQPCVP
-1115 EIIKWMDTHI
+1115 EIIKWMDI
-1125 WSWLHYM
+1125 WSWNWMHYM
-1132 DKVLACWNG
+1132 ESILQSWNL
-1141 LYAPEKL
+1141 LYAPE
-1148 QSESI
+1148 SI
-1153 REIWNEGITKAL
+1153 KSQPICEEWNKQITKAL
-1165 IDRLQGKI
+1165 SDRLQTKV
-1173 CNDNWMM
+1173 CHDSFTM
-1180 TTFVQLYC
+1180 TNFVQLYC
-1188 KTVDTYH
+1188 QKIDTYSTS
-1195 PYMQDCMSKTAFKA
+1195 MQDCMSKAAFKA

-1216 DYDRFN
+1216 DYGRFN
-1222 EYEIKRFGDLL
+1222 DAEIRRFGNLI
-1233 SDLFLKEWNKSIRT
+1233 SGLFLKEWNKCVKNDNLDNEQDI
-1247 RDTEKDSLNHFL
+1247 LQHFL
-1259 KWPPFMQFVKIYAK
+1259 KWPPFTQFVKIYSRD
-1273 GQEKMKLLSED
+1273 QEKLKLLSRD
-1284 CHERLVQAVSV
+1284 CVERIVQAVSV
-1295 IQSCISSLLSGDIT
+1295 IQSCVTSLLNGEIT
-1309 VGNLLLV
+1309 VGNLHNIQTNDL
-1316 QSKDIN
+1316 S
-1322 FPELADL
+1322 FPELSELA
-1329 VKLDDL
+1329 KLEKQHTKEFIKKAIEIRKL
-1335 HNKAFIMKAIQI
+1335 EMKAFD
-1347 RQMEMEAFHKQ
+1347 RQ
-1358 SQLMTT
+1358 SRLITT

-1371 LGNIDRTSVD
+1371 LASVDRSSVD
-1381 NTLKKQEHIEIY
+1381 NTLRKQEHLEVH
-1393 KVKEFCKPAD
+1393 KVKEFCVPAA
-1403 ISKVADVKTFQAML
+1403 VNDVTDLETFQPRL
-1417 CAFQVSQV
+1417 CAFKISQA

-1431 SLQAC
+1431 DLQTC
-1436 SESSIFMMFWIAEC
+1436 SESSTFMMFWTAEC
-1450 QSVTDDSPSL
+1450 QSMTDHSPKL
-1460 NDIVPQVWTTAKNR
+1460 DDIVPQVWTTVKKR
-1474 WDKKANQIKTGEI
+1474 WDKIANKMQTGEI

-1498 RYKDDYERMAV
+1498 RYREDFDRMII
-1509 EMKSLKLSDKD
+1509 EMKILGLPDNC
-1520 IRKRI
+1520 IQKRV

-1535 ACTKGAKTILEFAR
+1535 TCVKGARTVLKFSK
-1549 DYSLEGDFEQIRI
+1549 DYDLKGDFQQIRI

-1582 ACDFLKEL
+1582 ACDFLKDL
-1590 TPRRGKCLK
+1590 TPQREKCLK

-1656 LIFDLDEKSGYR
+1656 LIFDLDERSGYK

-1736 RERVAQKTDET
+1736 RELVAQKTDAT

-1844 ILEFGQGDRVPQLKG
+1844 ILEFGQGDGVPQLKG
-1859 RRSPKEDLKEII
+1859 RRSVKEDLKEII
-1871 PELAKFMECC
+1871 PELAKFMESC

-1967 SGTDEVEMAADATD
+1967 SGTDEVEMGADATD

-1989 HELVLSGYE
+1989 HELVQAGYE
-1998 EALAFR
+1998 EALAIR
-2004 ALEFINPED
+2004 ALEYIDPED

-2027 NFYQPQVENEPVIE
+2027 TVASDDFDRPQNENEPMRE
-2041 QFTQRPTFSG
+2041 QLTQRPTFSG
-2051 WSQSQTDIQT
+2051 WSKSQTNIQT

-2068 GLKKQNDV
+2068 GLRKQNDV

-2123 ISRSLPPGFKE
+2123 IARSLPPGFKE

-2150 TLSVYKMDKDQPL
+2150 SLSVFMMDKDQPL

-2168 ILVCTANTTRDEVDI
+2168 ILTCTANTTKDEVDI

-2280 IANIKPAADVD
+2280 IAKIRPAADVD
-2291 KQRSTVRVIKSWRA
+2291 TQRSTVRVIKSWRA

-2323 NRVEVR
+2323 NSVAVR

-2415 YQATNRKGADL
+2415 YQATNRRGADL
-2426 VYVHPML
+2426 LYVHPML
-2433 SILPDLTCKSPQE
+2433 SILPDLTCRSPQE
-2446 SLQIYLGVRPHD
+2446 SLQIYLNVRPHD

-2485 LDQRKQLGDVQ
+2485 LDQRRQLGDVQ
-2496 PYNPEGSPQTCLQ
+2496 PHNPEGSPQTCLQ

-2580 ESPGIRPEPRV
+2580 ESPGLRPEPGV
-2591 REERMDDGEGEDTE
+2591 REERMDDGEGEDIE

-2698 VMGIEFPEDP
+2698 VMGIEFPHDP

-2791 KKNKET
+2791 KKNKEN
-2797 YGDNMYT
+2797 YGDHMYT

-2909 QVEDLYIRQMVR
+2909 QVEDLYIRQMVK

-2988 MDDKLYGDDD
+2988 MDDKLYGEEE
-2998 YSSSEED
+2998 YSSSDED
-3005 IDEEGEQMI
+3005 VDEEGEQMM
-3014 RDDGGGDR
+3014 RDDGEGDR
-3022 VDEVTR
+3022 VDDVTR

-3041 LKTRPQYRTQ
+3041 LKTRPQYRTH

-3169 FSQCA
+3169 FRQCA

-3255 LDELINSATGICS
+3255 LEELINSATGICS

-3280 IKPMAISYLE
+3280 IEPMAISYLE

-3320 KSKQKPTWH
+3320 KSKQPPTWH

-3343 QVNPVESFRKNLTTI
+3343 QVNPVESFRKNLATR
-3358 VHFEKTPKHT
+3358 VHFEKRPKLT

-3543 KKLEEWAKQ
+3543 QKLEEWAKQ

-3558 VGYAHRGNKAATKV
+3558 VGFTHRGNKAATKV

-3591 WDKHEHIEN
+3591 WSKHEHIEN

-3635 QEKTLHN
+3635 QEKTLLN

-3663 HQQCKQLFAQITTHS
+3663 QQQCRQLFAQVTTHS
-3678 KLMAGVH
+3678 KLMASVH

-3726 GKDPS
+3726 DKDPS

-3799 YTADMNMPTL
+3799 YTADMNMPTV

-3827 PSAMETDEEIPRET
+3827 PSAMEIDEEIPREAG
-3841 SPGAEEMDW
+3841 SGAEEMEW

-3856 HVPQRQRMDEDM
+3856 HVSQRQRMDEDM

-3877 RDAPLQLDDVLLDLR
+3877 RGAPLQLDDVLLDLR
-3892 NVDKHGGEGF
+3892 NVDKHGGEGFSF

-3952 QVEGHVSFLHGI
+3952 QVEGQASFLHGV
-3964 CCLIAKLLKEKES
+3964 CCLIAKLLKEKET

-4058 INLQFTDLQSPIRQS
+4058 INLQFTDLQSPTRQS

-4086 GHMFS
+4086 GHIFS
-4091 AWMPFSWLMINQ
+4091 AYMPFSWLMINQ
-4103 INEILKLPHP
+4103 ISEMLKLPHP
-4113 ASDSND
+4113 AAESHD
-4119 LEDGVEAIIKTE
+4119 LEDGDGTVTKIES
-4131 TLVKVL
+4131 LVKVL
-4137 SEHELGKVLD
+4137 SEHALGKVLG
-4147 CVSQENIITE
+4147 CVSQKDSVTE
-4157 AVNEYIH
+4157 AVHEYIH
-4164 DFVHTMYNAATIQEH
+4164 DFVHTMYHSASVHEH
-4179 QLVCQSVFYVTNQMA
+4179 QLVCRSVFYVTNQMA
-4194 NDTTE
+4194 NDTAE
-4199 SMLLHSLV
+4199 NMLLHSLV

-4246 HLMFKE
+4246 HFMFKE
-4252 QAFTFSAL
+4252 QEFTFSAL
-4260 CILLENLTPK
+4260 CLLLENLSPK
-4270 STDLNNLRG
+4270 GTDLNNLRG

-4291 PIVEKV
+4291 PVVEKV

-4309 AHRIQSVRRAKG
+4309 AHSIQSVRRAKG

-4337 ASEKEDKITVKH
+4337 ASEKEDKITIKH

-4370 CVEKFLKSCNK
+4370 GVEKFLKSCNK
-4381 LAMKEYIGDGVKCS
+4381 LAMKEYIGDEVKCS

-4403 APIALPCKDV
+4403 PPIALPCKDV

-4426 GNSCVKCYQQFRD
+4426 ENSCAKCHQEFLD

-4456 QNYQGRCNTFFMDIV
+4456 QDYQRRCNTFFMDIV

-4482 SKGVVEKLLSY
+4482 SKEVVEKLLSY
-4493 IFFTTS
+4493 IFFTTRS
-4499 GNHQRTRDLSIF
+4499 DRQRTRDLSIF

-4524 LLQLFMRTS
+4524 LLQLLIRTS

-4540 LERYLTQASG
+4540 LERYLTQAGG
-4550 LIKSNLPDQEQQYVE
+4550 LIKSNSPDQEQQYVE

-4585 DVDEIQYTSEAL
+4585 DVDETQYASEAI
-4597 HRATQNIAR
+4597 HRAIQTIAR
-4606 EGLSVEKLYGLASAR
+4606 EGPSVEKLYGLASAR

-4644 NRRLRKLVE
+4644 DRRVRKLIE
-4653 AAQVLCED
+4653 AAQTLCEE

-4681 GVYQTICK
+4681 DVYQTICH
-4689 NPIPFLRWIGMKNAN
+4689 NPVPFLRWIGMKDAN
-4704 RDQVVEISD
+4704 RDQVVEVSD
-4713 RYIVCGNQYKS
+4713 RYIVCGDHYKS

-4736 NVEQLLE
+4736 NVEHLLD
-4743 TVQVL
+4743 TVQEM
-4748 QTAGLKVEPM
+4748 QTAGLRVEPM
-4758 LQLAVHREITGS
+4758 LQLALHREITSS

-4781 TQVMYKLNRFVQD
+4781 TQVMDTLNRFVQD
-4794 CETVKNKGFMQKLI
+4794 CEAVKNKGFMQKLI

-4816 LVTTEGEDLRLH
+4816 LVTTEGEDLRLQ

-4847 KTLLH
+4847 RTLLH
-4852 PLQTLMSNPQT
+4852 PLQTLMSNPQI

-4910 NCGRPYVVARCKCG
+4910 NCGRPATVGNCRDCG
-4924 AEIGGQGHKLLASNT
+4924 AAIGGEGYQLRPGNILD
-4939 QDTGRDNTLTGHILG
+4939 QGRDNTLTGHILG

-5018 QDVDDIYR
+5018 QDVDDIHR

-5039 HTTVD
+5039 HTAVD

-5056 GGEASQ
+5056 GGEARQ

-5117 DTNVLRENPAALEE
+5117 DTNVERENPAALEE

-5147 RQEAEAKVSQKQ
+5147 RQEAEAKISQKQ
-5159 HKVLHLFLKEDH
+5159 HKVLQLFLKEDH

-5182 LRLHRTLFQK
+5182 LRLHRALFQK

-5389 EFTNAEVFRKLA
+5389 EFTNAEVFRKLT
-5401 DKIPQETLSAA
+5401 DKIPQ
-5412 VKTQICGEIRSLPD
+5412 V
-5426 LCTSLDNLDITISFL
+5426 
-5441 KSTGGQPD
+5441 
-5449 KTLHEFMEKTLQM
+5449 
-5462 ETTIHSQKAQQS
+5462 
-5474 CEFRH
+5474 
-5479 AQSLWLLLSLQKSK
+5479 
-5493 KMMDHNQH
+5493 
-5501 TESTFESLLREF
+5501 
-5513 HEELPDELLILY
+5513 
-5525 RGYMKKLS
+5525 
-5533 IDKLSQLVEVLHE
+5533 
-5546 YILLVVAVRQN
+5546 
-5557 PEDDDYTDTTN
+5557 
-5568 NKLGE
+5568 
-5573 WLYGYA
+5573 
-5579 DSFDNPPLD
+5579 
-5588 MAVLTDFPKDI
+5588 
-5599 LYKHSVHA
+5599 
-5607 WVSSYGMLRE
+5607 
-5617 KQTGNYRRF
+5617 